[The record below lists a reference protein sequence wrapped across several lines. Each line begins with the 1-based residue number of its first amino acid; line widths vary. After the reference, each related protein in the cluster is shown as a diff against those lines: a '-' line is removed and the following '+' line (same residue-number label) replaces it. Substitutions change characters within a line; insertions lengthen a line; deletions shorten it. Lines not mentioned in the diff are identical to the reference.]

1 MRTTYV
7 EICRPLN
14 SLFIMMRRFVV
25 WLYWI
30 PTWELA
36 ILVFAAIAGGS
47 LLGLLIS
54 RRWVLRRPHK
64 GNDLVFNF
72 VASAGVVYA
81 LVLGLIA
88 VATWEKFKAVEDV
101 VSEEA
106 FAINDLYVDVGGL
119 QEHTRLAVQREI
131 RDYLHFVIEQE
142 WPAQKMGSAAVG
154 GDALAQRLATE
165 MVNAEATTDRQKIV
179 QAEALTELNRF
190 LFRRR
195 ARRHAIEE
203 ALPGVLYLLVFAGA
217 AVLIM
222 MTYVLWTEEFV
233 LQILLTL
240 ALAGMISLVVL
251 LIVAMDHPLW
261 GEVSVSADAYRN
273 VLETLA
279 R

>member
-1 MRTTYV
+1 
-7 EICRPLN
+7 
-14 SLFIMMRRFVV
+14 MMRRFVV

-36 ILVFAAIAGGS
+36 ILIFAAIAGGS

-88 VATWEKFKAVEDV
+88 VATWEKFKAVEDI

-119 QEHTRLAVQREI
+119 DEHTRLAVHREI
-131 RDYLHFVIEQE
+131 RDYLHFVIERE
-142 WPAQKMGSAAVG
+142 WPAQKMGSAAEG

-195 ARRHAIEE
+195 ARRNAIED

-217 AVLIM
+217 GVLIM

-233 LQILLTL
+233 LQLLLTL

-273 VLETLA
+273 VLETLV